1 MLYRDIVM
9 FWCVCVCVLCQY
21 VIFQNTYF
29 LCFHV
34 TNLPFFQSVSGLY
47 RGFSVMQECVKIC
60 ALCDELK
67 LRNSISNCFFLA
79 DTVDKNQ
86 NYQVCNIIVLYIL
99 AAIYGFVQVWA
110 LPILGRPNFAM
121 CVQTCIYVHSNTHTA
136 KK

>member
-1 MLYRDIVM
+1 MIY
-9 FWCVCVCVLCQY
+9 VCFVNTSY

-29 LCFHV
+29 LRFHV
-34 TNLPFFQSVSGLY
+34 AKLHFFFNPYQAYIVVSQLY
-47 RGFSVMQECVKIC
+47 MQECVKIC

-67 LRNSISNCFFLA
+67 LRNSISNWVFLA
-79 DTVDKNQ
+79 DTVDKKQ

-121 CVQTCIYVHSNTHTA
+121 CVQTCIYVHSNTQC
-136 KK
+136 

>member
-1 MLYRDIVM
+1 M
-9 FWCVCVCVLCQY
+9 FACVCCVNMLFSKTRIFY
-21 VIFQNTYF
+21 VSTSQIY
-29 LCFHV
+29 H
-34 TNLPFFQSVSGLY
+34 FFNPYQAYIVVSQLY
-47 RGFSVMQECVKIC
+47 MQECVKIC

-67 LRNSISNCFFLA
+67 LRNSISNWVFLA

-121 CVQTCIYVHSNTHTA
+121 CVQTCIYVHANTHTA